1 MKEKQG
7 LKPFIKWAGGKR
19 QLLNRIRSEYPDD
32 LGITVTKYA
41 EPFVGGG
48 AVLFDVLSK
57 YELNEIYINDIN
69 TELINTY
76 KIIRDDINNLI
87 FELSTI
93 EKKYIELTT
102 EHRKLYYYEKR
113 KHFNKLIKN
122 KDSNT
127 NIEEA
132 ALFIFLNKTCF
143 NGLYRVNSKGLFNVP
158 AGAYKNPL
166 ICDNEN
172 LLNASA
178 ALQNVIIENTDYKES
193 LSFIDNR
200 TFVYLDPPYR
210 PITETSNFTSYY
222 KEPFDDDSQK
232 ELAQYVNIL
241 NEKGAK
247 ILVSNSDPRNSD
259 INDDFFDELYEQYK
273 IHRIDAK
280 RVINS
285 NGGSRGKIGELLIA
299 NY

>member
-93 EKKYIELTT
+93 EKEYIELTT